1 MIKLEYFK
9 MKIDKLTIAPRAG
22 KRSFEYL
29 EQMSGFNLSENF
41 VKFMTKYAGL
51 AVVERF
57 YNDSNKH
64 KWELQ
69 SFDDIISSAKLSKE
83 FKENGWGLKLPFAFD
98 PGGWHYCISYEEK
111 TFNKILVNRWTD
123 HLPEDQFIVIANS
136 FEDFINGLY
145 IEE

>member
-1 MIKLEYFK
+1 MELAKLS
-9 MKIDKLTIAPRAG
+9 IAPRAG

-29 EQMSGFNLSENF
+29 EEMSGFELSENF

-51 AVVERF
+51 SVNERF
-57 YNDSNKH
+57 YNDINNI

-69 SFDDIISSAKLSKE
+69 SFDNILTSAKLAKE

-98 PGGWHYCISYEEK
+98 PGGWHYCISYEEA
-111 TFNKILVNRWTD
+111 TSMKILVNRWTD

-145 IEE
+145 IGE

>member
-1 MIKLEYFK
+1 

-57 YNDSNKH
+57 YNDSNKY

-69 SFDDIISSAKLSKE
+69 SFDDILSSAKLSKE

-111 TFNKILVNRWTD
+111 TYNKILVNRWTD
-123 HLPEDQFIVIANS
+123 HLPEDQFIVISNS

-145 IEE
+145 IDE